1 MFDFKFPDVGEGI
14 HEGVIVA
21 WLVEAGDTVRMDQ
34 PFVKVETDKA
44 VVDLPAPRGGAVLA
58 LHFAKGA
65 TIRVGDVIATFGEAG
80 EAPAQAAAPI
90 RSAETIQAE
99 SPLALG
105 FDGRMAPSS
114 GALTPDA
121 AATQVPSP
129 AAPPP
134 GGGKPMATPHTR
146 AYARK
151 RGVELSACVPTG
163 KNGRITDEDV
173 DRALSGTGAVAPQ
186 TGVPAPQIG
195 EPGPGTGVS
204 APQVI
209 VRLEVTDAGPVE
221 KVAVTHLRKVIAQ
234 AMALSARTSAHVT
247 HVDEADVTDLVSA
260 YRRLKSHIEKDGAT
274 KFSLMPLFIKAA
286 VTVLKDHPIF
296 NASYDEA
303 AGQIVFKRYY
313 HIGVAVDT
321 PEGLIVPVVRD
332 ADRKDMVALAR
343 ELADMAS
350 RARERRL
357 TLDELRGGS
366 FTLTNIGAIGG
377 LMATPIIH
385 QPELAIGGLFAIKD
399 KPAVVDGQ
407 VVPRKF
413 MNLSVTFD
421 HRVIDGAQGAR
432 FMRDLVQLLEHPEL
446 LMARL

>member
-21 WLVEAGDTVRMDQ
+21 WLVKAGDTVRMDQ

-44 VVDLPAPRGGAVLA
+44 VVDLPAPKGGVVLA

-65 TIRVGDVIATFGEAG
+65 TIHVGDVIATFGDAG
-80 EAPAQAAAPI
+80 EAPAPAAAPI
-90 RSAETIQAE
+90 QSAEMIPAE

-114 GALTPDA
+114 EAPIPGTAPHPA
-121 AATQVPSP
+121 PSP

-134 GGGKPMATPHTR
+134 GLGKPLATPHTR

-151 RGVELSACVPTG
+151 RGVALSACVPTG
-163 KNGRITDEDV
+163 KNGRVTDEDV
-173 DRALSGTGAVAPQ
+173 DRALSGTGVSAPQ
-186 TGVPAPQIG
+186 
-195 EPGPGTGVS
+195 EDLGPRTGVS
-204 APQVI
+204 APQGTGPV
-209 VRLEVTDAGPVE
+209 EMTDAGPVE
-221 KVAVTHLRKVIAQ
+221 KVAVTHLRKVISQ
-234 AMALSARTSAHVT
+234 AMSLSAHTSAHVT

-260 YRRLKSHIEKDGAT
+260 YRRMKAHVEKDGTT

-303 AGQIVFKRYY
+303 AGQIIFKRYF

-321 PEGLIVPVVRD
+321 PEGLIVPVVRN
-332 ADRKDMVALAR
+332 ADRKDMVTLAR
-343 ELADMAS
+343 ELTDMAA

-385 QPELAIGGLFAIKD
+385 QPELAICGLFAIKD

-407 VVPRKF
+407 VVPRRI
-413 MNLSVTFD
+413 MNLSITFD

-432 FMRDLVQLLEHPEL
+432 FMRDLVELLEHPEL

>member
-1 MFDFKFPDVGEGI
+1 MFEFKFPDVGEGI

-21 WLVEAGDTVRMDQ
+21 WLVKAGDTVRMDQ

-44 VVDLPAPRGGAVLA
+44 VVDLPAPKGGVVLA
-58 LHFAKGA
+58 LHFTQGA

-80 EAPAQAAAPI
+80 EAPVPAAAPAPP
-90 RSAETIQAE
+90 AEAVRAE

-105 FDGRMAPSS
+105 FDGRMASLSEAPM
-114 GALTPDA
+114 
-121 AATQVPSP
+121 QVTGTHPAPSP

-134 GGGKPMATPHTR
+134 GGGKPIATPHTR

-163 KNGRITDEDV
+163 KNGRVTDEDV
-173 DRALSGTGAVAPQ
+173 DRALSGTGMA
-186 TGVPAPQIG
+186 APQIE
-195 EPGPGTGVS
+195 EPGPRAGVPVPEGVS
-204 APQVI
+204 APQVAAP
-209 VRLEVTDAGPVE
+209 LEMTDAGPVE
-221 KVAVTHLRKVIAQ
+221 RVAVTHLRKVIAQ

-247 HVDEADVTDLVSA
+247 HVDEADVTDLVSS
-260 YRRLKSHIEKDGAT
+260 YRRMKAHVEKDGT
-274 KFSLMPLFIKAA
+274 TRFSLMPLFMKAA
-286 VTVLKDHPIF
+286 VTVLKDHPLF

-303 AGQIVFKRYY
+303 AGQIVFKRYF

-332 ADRKDMVALAR
+332 ADKKDMVTLAR
-343 ELADMAS
+343 ELADMAA

-385 QPELAIGGLFAIKD
+385 QPELAICGLFAIKD

-407 VVPRKF
+407 VVPRKI
-413 MNLSVTFD
+413 MNLSITFD

-432 FMRDLVQLLEHPEL
+432 FMRDLVELLQHPEL
-446 LMARL
+446 LMARM

>member
-1 MFDFKFPDVGEGI
+1 MAFDFKFPDVGEGI

-21 WLVEAGDTVRMDQ
+21 WLVKAGDTVRMDQ

-44 VVDLPAPRGGAVLA
+44 VVDLPAPKTAVVLA
-58 LHFAKGA
+58 LNFAKGA
-65 TIRVGDVIATFGEAG
+65 TIHVGDVIASFGDAG
-80 EAPAQAAAPI
+80 ETPAQAPAPAESAA
-90 RSAETIQAE
+90 TIQAE

-105 FDGRMAPSS
+105 FDGRRPPSPET
-114 GALTPDA
+114 LKPDA
-121 AATQVPSP
+121 AASPASSP

-151 RGVELSACVPTG
+151 RGVDLSACVPTG
-163 KNGRITDEDV
+163 KNGRVTDEDV
-173 DRALSGTGAVAPQ
+173 NRVLSG
-186 TGVPAPQIG
+186 TGVPAPQTVVSLPQG
-195 EPGPGTGVS
+195 ALSPANLERPAPSGPVEITQ
-204 APQVI
+204 AC
-209 VRLEVTDAGPVE
+209 PVE

-234 AMALSARTSAHVT
+234 AMALSAHTSAHVT

-260 YRRLKSHIEKDGAT
+260 YRRMKAHIEKDGAT

-303 AGQIVFKRYY
+303 AGQILFKRYF

-332 ADRKDMVALAR
+332 ADKKDMVTLAR

-385 QPELAIGGLFAIKD
+385 QPELAICGLFAIKD

-407 VVPRKF
+407 VVPRKL
-413 MNLSVTFD
+413 MNLSITFD

-432 FMRDLVQLLEHPEL
+432 FMRDLVELLEHPEL

>member
-1 MFDFKFPDVGEGI
+1 VGEGI

-21 WLVEAGDTVRMDQ
+21 WLVKAGDTVQMDQ

-44 VVDLPAPRGGAVLA
+44 VVDLPAPKTAAVLA

-65 TIRVGDVIATFGEAG
+65 TIHVGDVMATFGDAG
-80 EAPAQAAAPI
+80 ETPAQAAAPI
-90 RSAETIQAE
+90 QAATTIRAE

-105 FDGRMAPSS
+105 FDGRVAPSP
-114 GALTPDA
+114 GALTPHA
-121 AATQVPSP
+121 AATQVPSS

-134 GGGKPMATPHTR
+134 GGGKPLATPHTR

-151 RGVELSACVPTG
+151 RGVDLSACVPTG
-163 KNGRITDEDV
+163 KNGRVTDEDV
-173 DRALSGTGAVAPQ
+173 DRAVSRTGAAAPQ
-186 TGVPAPQIG
+186 SGVPAPQIG
-195 EPGPGTGVS
+195 EIGPRTGVPVPEGVS
-204 APQVI
+204 APQGN
-209 VRLEVTDAGPVE
+209 GPVE
-221 KVAVTHLRKVIAQ
+221 MTDVGPVERVAVTHLRKVIAQ
-234 AMALSARTSAHVT
+234 AMALSAHTSAHVT

-260 YRRLKSHIEKDGAT
+260 YRRMKTHIEKAGTT

-286 VTVLKDHPIF
+286 VTVLKDYPIF
-296 NASYDEA
+296 NASYDET

-332 ADRKDMVALAR
+332 ADKKDMVALAR

-385 QPELAIGGLFAIKD
+385 QPELAICGLFAIKD
-399 KPAVVDGQ
+399 KPAVVNGQ
-407 VVPRKF
+407 VVPRKI
-413 MNLSVTFD
+413 MNLSITFD

-432 FMRDLVQLLEHPEL
+432 FMRDLVELLEHPEL